1 MSSEWK
7 EVSVSGLI
15 DIIGGGTPSTRV
27 AEYWDG
33 FIPWISVKDFPEDEK
48 YIQVTERSITQKGL
62 EESSTKLL
70 NKDDIIISARGT
82 VGKIAMLSRPM
93 AFNQTNYGL
102 RGKPDLINQHFL
114 YYALNNSVRM
124 IRNHTH
130 GSVFDTIT
138 RRTFDEI
145 YIKLPPL
152 PTQKAI
158 ADTLSCLDAKI
169 EVNNK
174 INENLEA
181 QAQAIFKS
189 WFVDFEPF
197 QDGKFV
203 ESELGMIPEGW
214 SISSIQDI
222 SQEVV
227 TGKTP
232 STKKE
237 ENYGDHTM
245 FITIPDMR
253 DQVYVIQTERYL
265 SEVGI
270 NTQSQKM
277 LPRNSI
283 MVSCIATAGLVS
295 LTSDFSHT
303 NQQINT
309 IIPKEGIDPYFVFLY
324 MQTLSRYINDL
335 GSGGTTTVNLNKRQ
349 FSNIKL
355 MIPPKTVFV
364 KFNKLVEPIFKI
376 IEQNQ
381 HQNITL
387 ANLRDT
393 LLPKLMSGEIEVPVE

>member
-1 MSSEWK
+1 MRCEWSSIKFGDIAEIDMGQ
-7 EVSVSGLI
+7 SPSGI
-15 DIIGGGTPSTRV
+15 NVNKIN
-27 AEYWDG
+27 E
-33 FIPWISVKDFPEDEK
+33 
-48 YIQVTERSITQKGL
+48 GL
-62 EESSTKLL
+62 PLL
-70 NKDDIIISARGT
+70 NGPTEFGAFHPTPVQWTTDSKKESKKGDILFCVRGSTTGRMNWSNIPYSIGRGLAAIRHKKSNQKLNRYIWYTLKYQLDNILSLGTGSTFPNVSKRVLEDLLIEVPPIST
-82 VGKIAMLSRPM
+82 QLSV
-93 AFNQTNYGL
+93 A
-102 RGKPDLINQHFL
+102 
-114 YYALNNSVRM
+114 
-124 IRNHTH
+124 
-130 GSVFDTIT
+130 TI
-138 RRTFDEI
+138 
-145 YIKLPPL
+145 
-152 PTQKAI
+152 
-158 ADTLSCLDAKI
+158 LSCLDKKI
-169 EVNNK
+169 ELNNK
-174 INENLEA
+174 INENLEQ

-214 SISSIQDI
+214 EISSIKDI

-245 FITIPDMR
+245 FVTIPDMR
-253 DQVYVIQTERYL
+253 DQVYVIQTQRYL

-270 NTQSQKM
+270 NTQPQKM

-335 GSGGTTTVNLNKRQ
+335 GSGGTTTVNLNKGQ

-355 MIPPKTVFV
+355 IIPPETLFV
-364 KFNKLVEPIFKI
+364 KFNELVEPMFKI
-376 IEQNQ
+376 IELNQ

-387 ANLRDT
+387 ANIRNA